1 MSSVGKKRP
10 TSALLVREKFPFSN
24 FFPRKKARPM
34 LESATIRT
42 LDESQI
48 DATLDREIRRFLV
61 ETFPNWVDIFRTR
74 RAWHDARPVRTVLAT
89 VPASEPSPES
99 SEPSGV
105 GVDFRVVGHVAVV
118 ERTVTTCWNWRY
130 AVAGVQGVSV
140 APDFRKTGLSTRLL
154 DVALAES
161 TALGYPF
168 AVLFCR
174 EPLVP
179 FYERNGWRLPNDSMI
194 MWKDRELPIHMQSN
208 CPMYRELSGETF
220 PEGPIDVH
228 NPF

>member
-1 MSSVGKKRP
+1 
-10 TSALLVREKFPFSN
+10 
-24 FFPRKKARPM
+24 M

-42 LDESQI
+42 LEESQI

-61 ETFPNWVDIFRTR
+61 DTFPNWADIFRTR

-89 VPASEPSPES
+89 VPSSASSPES
-99 SEPSGV
+99 SELS

-118 ERTVTTCWNWRY
+118 ERAITTCWNWRY

-179 FYERNGWRLPNDSMI
+179 FYERNGWRLPNDSMV

-208 CPMYRELSGETF
+208 CPMYRELSGKTF

>member
-1 MSSVGKKRP
+1 MVE
-10 TSALLVREKFPFSN
+10 A
-24 FFPRKKARPM
+24 
-34 LESATIRT
+34 ATIRT

-61 ETFPNWVDIFRTR
+61 DTFPNWADIFRTR

-89 VPASEPSPES
+89 VPSAPTSE

-105 GVDFRVVGHVAVV
+105 GFRVVGHVAVV

-140 APDFRKTGLSTRLL
+140 APEFRKTGLSTRLL

-208 CPMYRELSGETF
+208 CPMYRELSDETF

>member
-1 MSSVGKKRP
+1 M
-10 TSALLVREKFPFSN
+10 A
-24 FFPRKKARPM
+24 
-34 LESATIRT
+34 ESATIQT

-48 DATLDREIRRFLV
+48 DATRDREIRRFLV
-61 ETFPNWVDIFRTR
+61 ETFPNWADIFRTR

-89 VPASEPSPES
+89 VPASDDAP
-99 SEPSGV
+99 
-105 GVDFRVVGHVAVV
+105 FRVVGHVAVV
-118 ERTVTTCWNWRY
+118 ERAITTCWNWRY
-130 AVAGVQGVSV
+130 AVAGIQGVSV
-140 APDFRKTGLSTRLL
+140 APEFRKTGLSTRLL

>member
-1 MSSVGKKRP
+1 MVE
-10 TSALLVREKFPFSN
+10 A
-24 FFPRKKARPM
+24 
-34 LESATIRT
+34 ATIQT

-61 ETFPNWVDIFRTR
+61 ETFPNWADIFRTR

-89 VPASEPSPES
+89 VPLSTAVKTPSNASSNAPSSES
-99 SEPSGV
+99 SEQN

-118 ERTVTTCWNWRY
+118 ERAITTCWNWRY

-208 CPMYRELSGETF
+208 CPMYRELSDETF

>member
-1 MSSVGKKRP
+1 
-10 TSALLVREKFPFSN
+10 
-24 FFPRKKARPM
+24 M
-34 LESATIRT
+34 LEAATIRT
-42 LDESQI
+42 FDEPQI
-48 DATLDREIRRFLV
+48 DATLDREIRRFLI
-61 ETFPNWVDIFRTR
+61 ETFPNWADVFRTR

-89 VPASEPSPES
+89 VPASAPNDVS
-99 SEPSGV
+99 SSDV
-105 GVDFRVVGHVAVV
+105 RLRVVGHVAVV
-118 ERTVTTCWNWRY
+118 ERAITTCWNWRY

-140 APDFRKTGLSTRLL
+140 APEYRKTGLSTRLL
-154 DVALAES
+154 DVALDES

-179 FYERNGWRLPNDSMI
+179 FYERNGWRLPNDSMV

-208 CPMYRELSGETF
+208 CPMYRELTAEPF

>member
-1 MSSVGKKRP
+1 MVEAP
-10 TSALLVREKFPFSN
+10 T
-24 FFPRKKARPM
+24 
-34 LESATIRT
+34 IQT

-61 ETFPNWVDIFRTR
+61 ETFPNWADVFRTR

-89 VPASEPSPES
+89 VPTSTSTSAPSATASSNEPAEQN
-99 SEPSGV
+99 GV
-105 GVDFRVVGHVAVV
+105 GFRVVGHVAVV

-179 FYERNGWRLPNDSMI
+179 FYERNGWRLPNDSMV

>member
-1 MSSVGKKRP
+1 M
-10 TSALLVREKFPFSN
+10 AE
-24 FFPRKKARPM
+24 A
-34 LESATIRT
+34 ATIQT

-61 ETFPNWVDIFRTR
+61 ETFPNWADVFKTR

-89 VPASEPSPES
+89 VSAAPDLDGAPQR
-99 SEPSGV
+99 
-105 GVDFRVVGHVAVV
+105 RVVGHVAVV
-118 ERTVTTCWNWRY
+118 ERAITTCWNWRY

-179 FYERNGWRLPNDSMI
+179 FYERNGWSLPNDSMI